1 MNPRPSSRFVSPTAL
16 TGSMA
21 AGLPPRST
29 RVLLLVGSAALG
41 VALALLPRGVRAQA
55 PAAEAAPQAEPE
67 IQATII
73 QTPDRPMYDG
83 PVIEEMP
90 RLYRADNGDYELPL
104 GKGGVIRSG
113 QYTSRVAVGNPRIAD
128 IVVLRPN
135 EVYVVGKQVGTT
147 NVSLWNK
154 NDQLFA
160 TVNVN
165 VTPDVMELKRTL
177 FDLFPN
183 DRIGVQSAR
192 QSLVLTGEVSS
203 LPRVQAAQDLAQGY
217 LPCAGQQGQGQQG
230 QNQGQQQAGG
240 GGGQQQGGGM
250 AGGGQRNAG
259 CQIINLM
266 QVGGAQ
272 QVMLEVK
279 VAEVARTVL
288 NRLDGQ
294 LNFLRFTPSG
304 AFGSTS
310 AGGVGLPVTGNP
322 AFGGAGDALAGA
334 SVLGGPGFFANLLL
348 GNNNVLQAVLEISR
362 RNDLAKILAEP
373 TLTTLSGQEAEFLSG
388 GEFPIPVPQGIGN
401 QITIE
406 FKDFG
411 VGVKFVPVVLDSG
424 HINLKLAVN
433 VSDITDANNVTLS
446 LGGSNAAL
454 LVPSL
459 EKRSASSTVELANG
473 QTMAIAGLLSDNV
486 REFVSKFPIL
496 GDLPVLGA
504 LFRSQ
509 EYRHDESELVIFV
522 TPHLAKPMA
531 PELVRQPT
539 DKFVPPNAVEF
550 YLLGRLESGSA
561 PRAQYDSFGRVRGN
575 GDGSVAATGATF
587 GHAQ

>member
-1 MNPRPSSRFVSPTAL
+1 MV
-16 TGSMA
+16 GA
-21 AGLPPRST
+21 AVAIVPRS
-29 RVLLLVGSAALG
+29 A
-41 VALALLPRGVRAQA
+41 VAQDVAGADEQVQPTVIR
-55 PAAEAAPQAEPE
+55 
-67 IQATII
+67 
-73 QTPDRPMYDG
+73 TPDRPVYDG

-90 RLYRADNGDYELPL
+90 RLIRADNGDYELPV
-104 GKGGVIRSG
+104 GKGGVIRSS
-113 QYTSRVAVGNPRIAD
+113 QYTSRVAVGDPRIAD

-135 EVYVVGKQVGTT
+135 EVYVVGRQVGTT

-160 TVNVN
+160 TVNVS
-165 VTPDVMELKRTL
+165 VTPDFNELKKTL

-183 DRIGVQSAR
+183 DRIGVQAAR

-203 LPRVQAAQDLAQGY
+203 LPRIQAAQDLATGY
-217 LPCAGQQGQGQQG
+217 LPCVGQRGGQQGAQ
-230 QNQGQQQAGG
+230 
-240 GGGQQQGGGM
+240 GQQQGGG
-250 AGGGQRNAG
+250 ASAAGGQQGAQGGGGQRQQG
-259 CQIINLM
+259 CQVINLM

-294 LNFLRFTPSG
+294 LNFLRFTPNGTFG
-304 AFGSTS
+304 AAST
-310 AGGVGLPVTGNP
+310 GGTSLPATGNP
-322 AFGGAGDALAGA
+322 LISGPGQALATPFTFGA
-334 SVLGGPGFFANLLL
+334 PGFFANLLL

-362 RNDLAKILAEP
+362 RNDMAKILAEP

-388 GEFPIPVPQGIGN
+388 GEFPIPVPQGGGGAGN
-401 QITIE
+401 QITIQ

-433 VSDITDANNVTLS
+433 VSDITDANAVNVNV
-446 LGGSNAAL
+446 GGTTSAF

-473 QTMAIAGLLSDNV
+473 QTMAIAGLISDNV
-486 REFVSKFPIL
+486 REFVSKFPVL

-509 EYRHDESELVIFV
+509 EFRHDESELVIFV
-522 TPHLAKPMA
+522 TPHLAKPIA
-531 PELVRQPT
+531 PEMVRLPT

-550 YLLGRLESGSA
+550 YLLGRMESLNE
-561 PRAQYDSFGRVRGN
+561 PPVPYDTLGRVRGN